1 MAVSESYVSRVGK
14 DILSLSLASLIRASL
29 GGLKEGRESLHDT
42 YRAVSPFSP
51 LKEGAGR
58 KMLALIPEVSLESL
72 GAMPEQVTLDMRYVD
87 VDGATPF
94 RDLIAILSLAKNQ
107 KPSAALE
114 LGTYLGSTTAN
125 LALNLPSAIIH
136 TIDLPEDNAEAAA
149 LIEGQPVDDLHLISG
164 RKLGRSFRG
173 TAIEQRIVQHQGDTA
188 TYDYSV
194 IHDPVTVFLVDGSHT
209 YDYARS
215 DTLHCFVLAQEAQ
228 GECTFLWHDCDC
240 YHLGVTTWLVEMIQ
254 AGLPVVRVEDTS
266 LACMRL
272 DVRDPQVQQAMR
284 PWLGESLQASH
295 PAWQQGSL
303 SQA

>member
-1 MAVSESYVSRVGK
+1 MAVSQNYVTRAAK
-14 DILSLSLASLIRASL
+14 DILSLSLASLIRTSL
-29 GGLKEGRESLHDT
+29 GGFKEGHKSLHDT
-42 YRAVSPFSP
+42 YQAVSPFSP

-72 GAMPEQVTLDMRYVD
+72 GGLPEQVTLDMRYVD
-87 VDGATPF
+87 VGGATPF

-107 KPSAALE
+107 HPRAALE
-114 LGTYLGSTTAN
+114 FGTYFGSTTAN

-136 TIDLPEDNAEAAA
+136 TIDLPEDDTEAAA

-164 RKLGRSFRG
+164 RKLGKSFRG

-215 DTLHCFVLAQEAQ
+215 DTLHCFELAQEAQ
-228 GECTFLWHDCDC
+228 GECTFLWHDCNC
-240 YHLGVTTWLVEMIQ
+240 HCLGVTTWLVEMIR
-254 AGLPVVRVEDTS
+254 AGLPVVRVRDTS
-266 LACMRL
+266 LAYMRL
-272 DVRDPQVQQAMR
+272 DVRDPQVQQVMR
-284 PWLGESLQASH
+284 PWLEEPLQASH
-295 PAWQQGSL
+295 PAWHPGPL
-303 SQA
+303 SRA

>member
-1 MAVSESYVSRVGK
+1 MAESYVVRAGK
-14 DILSLSLASLIRASL
+14 DILSLSLASLIRMSL
-29 GGLKEGRESLHDT
+29 GGLQEGRKSLHDT

-72 GAMPEQVTLDMRYVD
+72 GALPEQVTLDMRYVD

-107 KPSAALE
+107 HPAAALE
-114 LGTYLGSTTAN
+114 FGTYFGSTTAN
-125 LALNLPSAIIH
+125 LALNLPSATIH
-136 TIDLPEDNAEAAA
+136 TIDLPEDGAEAAA
-149 LIEGQPVDDLHLISG
+149 LIATQPVDDFHLING
-164 RKLGRSFRG
+164 RKLGKSFRG
-173 TAIEQRIVQHQGDTA
+173 TALEQRIVQHQGDTA

-209 YDYARS
+209 YEYARN
-215 DTLHCFVLAQEAQ
+215 DTMHCFELAQEAP

-240 YHLGVTTWLVEMIQ
+240 HCLGVTTWLVEMIR
-254 AGLPVVRVEDTS
+254 AGLPVVRVRDTS

-272 DVRDPQVQQAMR
+272 DVRDPQVQKAVHSWQ
-284 PWLGESLQASH
+284 GQDLQASH
-295 PAWQQGSL
+295 PAWQQESL
-303 SQA
+303 TQA